1 MITGS
6 LRKIIPLL
14 VVLFV
19 FSCNSK
25 KETTDENFTE
35 KPTISVVN
43 YPLYYIAKTI
53 GGEYVNVY
61 FPVINGDPAYWKPEA
76 RQVINFQNSDLIFI
90 NGAGYA
96 KWIEKV
102 SLPSSKI
109 VNTSL
114 AFKNQWIETDEEV
127 MHSHGADGKHSHKET
142 AFTTWLNFKFTLLQ
156 AKSIHEA
163 LINILPDHVDEINQ
177 NFAQLKK
184 DLIQL
189 DLSAETICGTLG
201 DQYIIASHPVYQYF
215 ESGYGI
221 NLVSTHWEPDEMPS
235 EDQWKNLEKSI
246 NDRHVSIML
255 WEGSPLE
262 EVQVRLDELNVKIV
276 VFNPCANKPEEGD
289 FMNNM
294 NDNLKNLERAIEAL

>member
-1 MITGS
+1 MIIGN

-19 FSCNSK
+19 FACNPK
-25 KETTDENFTE
+25 KGAADEKIAE
-35 KPTISVVN
+35 KPIISVVS
-43 YPLYYIAKTI
+43 YPLYFIAKTI
-53 GGEYVNVY
+53 GGEHVKVY

-76 RQVINFQNSDLIFI
+76 RQVINFQNSDLILI

-114 AFKNQWIETDEEV
+114 EFKDQWIETDEGV
-127 MHSHGADGKHSHKET
+127 MHSHGADGEHSHNET

-156 AKSIHEA
+156 AKSIHEE
-163 LINILPDHVDEINQ
+163 LINILPEHADEINQ

-184 DLIQL
+184 DLVQL
-189 DLSAETICGTLG
+189 DLNAETICGTLG

-221 NLVSTHWEPDEMPS
+221 NLISTHWEPNELPT

-262 EVQVRLDELNVKIV
+262 EVQVKLEELNVQVV
-276 VFNPCANKPEEGD
+276 VFNPCANKPEKGN
-289 FMNNM
+289 FMEIM
-294 NDNLKNLERAIEAL
+294 NDNLKNLERAIELL